1 MSLVCWKGLKSPALN
16 KSPTM
21 LHAFDG
27 KGFHPH
33 GILQSLPIQL
43 GGKNITVD
51 VEVVD
56 APLDYNL
63 LLGRS
68 WFYAMTTVAS
78 SVFLCVQF
86 PH

>member
-1 MSLVCWKGLKSPALN
+1 MFSACWKSLKSPTHN

-27 KGFHPH
+27 RVFHPH
-33 GILQSLPIQL
+33 RLLQSLVVQL
-43 GGKNITVD
+43 GNKTIIVD

-63 LLGRS
+63 LLGRI
-68 WFYAMTTVAS
+68 WFYAMIFIAS
-78 SVFLCVQF
+78 LVFQSV
-86 PH
+86 